1 MSELFDKRFLPMDEK
16 IEIARQP
23 TDKQTSKIV
32 SYIPVIFFSIAALI
46 AIAIWLFY
54 DPSARLVQDLPGM
67 DRIGSEVKTQTEALV
82 TIGKNF
88 KASGGRASAITG
100 SWPTFRGINRDN
112 IAGSAEKLADK
123 WGPSGPK
130 MIWSMPLG
138 EGHAAASVHK
148 GRIYVLDYDEAEEAD
163 ALRCLSLDD
172 GSEIWRRWYE
182 VSLKRNHGMSRSIPA
197 VTDNYAVTIGPNCH
211 VMCVRSDSGE
221 LLWSMDLREKYGS
234 KIPLWYS
241 GQCPLIENDVAV
253 IAPAGKSLVIG
264 VDCGT
269 GKILWETPNPAGWKM
284 SHSSVM
290 PMTFFGKRMYVYC
303 AEGGMVGVSA
313 NKQDAGAILFST
325 PDLDARIIAPS
336 PVQSGEDSIFAAAGY
351 GYGSVAFKIARNSGR
366 YEANVFAK
374 YKPHEG
380 FSSEVQTPV
389 FYDGHLFGVLPK
401 DAGVLRE
408 QFACANPDGTIVW
421 TSGKTA
427 RFGIGPFILADDKFY
442 ILSDDGTMTMIKASA
457 TGFEEL
463 GRARLFEGVDSWG
476 PIALVSGRMI
486 IRDSTRMFC
495 FDMR

>member
-1 MSELFDKRFLPMDEK
+1 MDEK
-16 IEIARQP
+16 IEIARQ
-23 TDKQTSKIV
+23 QTGNLISKILP
-32 SYIPVIFFSIAALI
+32 YIPVIFFSIAAFT
-46 AIAIWLFY
+46 AIVIWLFY
-54 DPSARLVQDLPGM
+54 DPSSGLTQDLPGM
-67 DRIGSEVKTQTEALV
+67 DRTGSEAITQDAVAV

-88 KASGGRASAITG
+88 KTSGGRASAITG
-100 SWPTFRGINRDN
+100 SWPSFRGKNRDN
-112 IAGSAEKLADK
+112 IADIAQKLADK

-130 MIWSMPLG
+130 MLWSVALG
-138 EGHAAASVHK
+138 EGHAAASVHR
-148 GRIYVLDYDEAEEAD
+148 GRVYVLDYDEAEEAD

-197 VTDNYAVTIGPNCH
+197 VTDKYAVTIGPNCH
-211 VMCVRSDSGE
+211 VMCVRSDTGE

-241 GQCPLIENDVAV
+241 GQCPLIENDVMV

-264 VDCGT
+264 VDCMT
-269 GKILWETPNPAGWKM
+269 GKVLWETPNPGGWKM
-284 SHSSVM
+284 SHSSVI

-303 AEGGMVGVSA
+303 AEGGMVGISA
-313 NKQDAGAILFST
+313 ENQDAGAILFST

-351 GYGSVAFKIARNSGR
+351 GYGSVAFKIARNDDG
-366 YEANVFAK
+366 YEAKVFAK
-374 YKPHEG
+374 CKPREG

-408 QFACANPDGTIVW
+408 QFACANPDGTIMW
-421 TSGKTA
+421 TSGKTV
-427 RFGIGPFILADDKFY
+427 RFGLGPFILADDKFY
-442 ILSDDGTMTMIKASA
+442 VLSDDGTMTMIKASA
-457 TGFEEL
+457 AGFEEL
-463 GRARLFEGVDSWG
+463 GRAKLFEGVDSWG

-486 IRDSTRMFC
+486 LRDSTRMFC